1 MYHILKFYKTY
12 KNEMI
17 LKNAFETIVKDST
30 LKVHYFMFSVYFLN
44 FIIMYIFLFKLAI
57 LSQFFCHINDFTM
70 TN

>member
-1 MYHILKFYKTY
+1 MYHILKFYKKY

-17 LKNAFETIVKDST
+17 LKNAFETIVNDST
-30 LKVHYFMFSVYFLN
+30 LKVHNFMFSVYFLN
-44 FIIMYIFLFKLAI
+44 FIIMYIFLFKLTI